1 MVSGLTPS
9 NHFLASLSSVARR
22 VLYQLSYL
30 GNFLFASASPLMV
43 SGLTPSNHFLASLS
57 SVARRVLY
65 QLSYLG
71 KTIISIIYHPA
82 RRGIF

>member
-1 MVSGLTPS
+1 
-9 NHFLASLSSVARR
+9 
-22 VLYQLSYL
+22 
-30 GNFLFASASPLMV
+30 MV